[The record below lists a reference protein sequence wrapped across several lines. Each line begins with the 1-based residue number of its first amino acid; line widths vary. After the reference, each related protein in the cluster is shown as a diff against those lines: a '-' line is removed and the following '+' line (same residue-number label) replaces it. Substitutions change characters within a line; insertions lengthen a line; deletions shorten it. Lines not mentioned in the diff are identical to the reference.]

1 MDLPVESPKIVLPDV
16 RMNAVRPNAPVM
28 GRVVTNEKCTSGKA
42 SGFVRHVAID
52 VGGTPL
58 EGAFRAGQSFG
69 VIPPGTDERGKPHA
83 VRLYS
88 IASPTGG
95 EDGAGKVLATT
106 VKRTVDEHWDDHR
119 LFLGVASNYL
129 CDLQEGDEALV
140 SGPNGKRFLLPQ
152 NVEAHDYVFIAT
164 GTGIAPFRGM
174 LIDLLESG
182 CTRSITLIMGAPYK
196 TDLLYHD
203 FFLRKQS
210 ENENFSY
217 LTAISRHAQ
226 EDGEKPM
233 YVDQRLVTHREQLGP
248 ILSSDQ
254 TLIYICGIAGMEV
267 GVFQALAQTL
277 TPSALEGYLEVDA
290 EAMTNMR
297 SWSRKMLNRQIK
309 PTKRVFLEVY

>member
-1 MDLPVESPKIVLPDV
+1 MDAPVESPDVVLPDV
-16 RMNAVRPNAPVM
+16 KMNVVRPTAPVM
-28 GRVVTNEKCTSGKA
+28 GRVVGNEKCTSGKA
-42 SGFVRHVAID
+42 AGFVRHVEID
-52 VGGTPL
+52 VSGTPL

-69 VIPPGTDERGKPHA
+69 VIPPGKDERGKPHK

-88 IASPTGG
+88 IAAPSRG
-95 EDGAGKVLATT
+95 EDGAGKVVSTT

-129 CDLQEGDEALV
+129 CDLQDGDEVPV
-140 SGPNGKRFLLPQ
+140 SGPNGKRFLLPED
-152 NVEAHDYVFIAT
+152 VEAHDYVFVAT

-174 LIDLLESG
+174 LIDLLEAG
-182 CTRSITLIMGAPYK
+182 CTRSITLIMGSPYA

-203 FFLRKQS
+203 FFLQKAS
-210 ENENFSY
+210 AHDNFNY

-226 EDGEKPM
+226 EDGSKPM

-248 ILSSDQ
+248 VLSGDR
-254 TLIYICGIAGMEV
+254 TLMYVCGVAGMEI

-277 TPSALEGYLEVDA
+277 TPSALGQYLEVEA
-290 EAMTNMR
+290 EAMTNVR
-297 SWSRKMLNRQIK
+297 AWDRKMLNREIK